1 MLDDDEVKGFLVR
14 KGNPGFAVE
23 KMQDK
28 MALRIV
34 QNGLITDWFLFAA
47 DRLRIAPPLIIE
59 ENELKQMCAII
70 LQSINE
76 VLNSAAFCKTDYTI
90 SRTPE

>member
-1 MLDDDEVKGFLVR
+1 MSIQ
-14 KGNPGFAVE
+14 FATAELNQAIVH
-23 KMQDK
+23 QC
-28 MALRIV
+28 V